1 MFSSVAAKGGPVP
14 FLVMMFT
21 TPPMA
26 SAPYSVACP
35 PRMTSIRSI
44 RSGEMSDRSVWPSVG
59 LDTRTPSTRIRTW
72 LAFAPRMLSDE
83 NLP

>member
-1 MFSSVAAKGGPVP
+1 MFSKEAAKGPVP
-14 FLVMMFT
+14 FLVMMLT

-59 LDTRTPSTRIRTW
+59 LDTLAPSTRITTW
-72 LAFAPRMLSDE
+72 LAFAPRMLSVE
-83 NLP
+83 SLP